1 MIVIVINNLKPY
13 NIIKMGRLKE
23 EIRKKFK
30 KAKEENDEELVV
42 YIKKI
47 YRIHVMLKYLSKL
60 IKYEE
65 DCNLNSYF
73 RSIYNI
79 TKNLFYDYFTR
90 DCENHQT
97 LINVDSFDKHLIDNY
112 GYYFYGFSIIDN
124 VTYLDI
130 ANNYNE
136 DEDISIPYPL
146 TKDEEWYE
154 NFRKVNKIQ

>member
-1 MIVIVINNLKPY
+1 
-13 NIIKMGRLKE
+13 MGRLTKV
-23 EIRKKFK
+23 IRKSLKE
-30 KAKEENDEELVV
+30 AKEDNDDEIIA

-47 YRIHVMLKYLSKL
+47 HRIHVMLKYLSKFM
-60 IKYEE
+60 KYEE

-97 LINVDSFDKHLIDNY
+97 LINVDRFNDYLRDTY
-112 GYYFYGFSIIDN
+112 GYQFYGFSIIDN
-124 VTYLDI
+124 VRYLDI
-130 ANNYNE
+130 SNNHNE
-136 DEDISIPYPL
+136 DEEISIPYPF

-154 NFRKVNKIQ
+154 NFRKVNKIS